1 MSNLLCCLPQG
12 IASFWHLLSWNL
24 VHSFLIGK
32 KLYSLFNYHSN
43 SAVICSLCTKWK
55 SQIRWKHNVALKE
68 MKYLESADFWIYCF
82 DKKKQNASTLHATDA
97 VLILY
102 YILRS
107 ESLYWWGTCSAIK
120 WMETITASYHLIAA
134 IAAKLDAPGQIRLT

>member
-55 SQIRWKHNVALKE
+55 SQIRWKHNIALKE
-68 MKYLESADFWIYCF
+68 MKYLASANLLLWQ
-82 DKKKQNASTLHATDA
+82 KKRNASALNATDA
-97 VLILY
+97 VLVL
-102 YILRS
+102 LD
-107 ESLYWWGTCSAIK
+107 SLYWWGTCSAIK

-134 IAAKLDAPGQIRLT
+134 IAAKLTASGQIRLT

>member
-68 MKYLESADFWIYCF
+68 MKFLASADFWIN
-82 DKKKQNASTLHATDA
+82 QNASTLHATDA
-97 VLILY
+97 VLILLHTTFRVTLLMGDMLCHKMNGDNNR
-102 YILRS
+102 ILS
-107 ESLYWWGTCSAIK
+107 SDCCY
-120 WMETITASYHLIAA
+120 
-134 IAAKLDAPGQIRLT
+134 IAAKPAASG